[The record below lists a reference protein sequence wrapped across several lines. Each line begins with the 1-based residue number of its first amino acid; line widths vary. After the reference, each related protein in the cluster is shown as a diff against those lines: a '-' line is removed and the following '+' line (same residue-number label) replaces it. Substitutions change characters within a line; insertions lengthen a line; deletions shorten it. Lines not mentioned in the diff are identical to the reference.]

1 MEEEEEEDSSNCV
14 DDGEIVMERSY
25 SIYSDKSD
33 RKANEMVLEKQKS
46 SSDDMIKI
54 SFTNVRFTVTTE
66 SSREEIARG

>member
-1 MEEEEEEDSSNCV
+1 MEEEEEDSSNCV

-46 SSDDMIKI
+46 SSNEMIKI